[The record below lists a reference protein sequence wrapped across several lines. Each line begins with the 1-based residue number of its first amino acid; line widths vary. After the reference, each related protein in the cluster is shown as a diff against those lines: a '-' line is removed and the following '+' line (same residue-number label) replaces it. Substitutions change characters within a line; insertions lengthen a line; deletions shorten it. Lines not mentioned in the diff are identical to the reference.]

1 MYPVDVLFSINTFVL
16 FSYNL
21 QRALLNAKIDFNL

>member
-16 FSYNL
+16 FSCNL
-21 QRALLNAKIDFNL
+21 QHALLNAKIDFNL